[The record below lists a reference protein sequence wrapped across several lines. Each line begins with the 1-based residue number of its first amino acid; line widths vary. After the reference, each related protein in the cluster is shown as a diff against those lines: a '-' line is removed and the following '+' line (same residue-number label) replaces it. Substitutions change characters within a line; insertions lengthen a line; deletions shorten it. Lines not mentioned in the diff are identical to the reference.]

1 MVIKSGNIYTC
12 ITLFMCFLSAPAVYA
27 TDIPAQEIKTHSRT
41 NWSIYQNNEG
51 YNIKYINEKN
61 EIFENRKI
69 ITKDMSAE
77 DFELESKG
85 NDKISLVLNYP
96 RDVYV
101 FDFLSEN
108 IPYLKKA
115 CKEISLQPASENQ
128 VVTTLTLCV
137 KDKYVYKMSLPDVD
151 ADSLLSPEKLHLDH
165 ALPAVISSNKAFLY
179 NKNKKQHIKK
189 SYLIKGDIIEVLD
202 YDNSLIKIKYSSQKR
217 NIITWIKLT
226 DIL

>member
-1 MVIKSGNIYTC
+1 
-12 ITLFMCFLSAPAVYA
+12 
-27 TDIPAQEIKTHSRT
+27 
-41 NWSIYQNNEG
+41 
-51 YNIKYINEKN
+51 
-61 EIFENRKI
+61 
-69 ITKDMSAE
+69 
-77 DFELESKG
+77 
-85 NDKISLVLNYP
+85 
-96 RDVYV
+96 
-101 FDFLSEN
+101 
-108 IPYLKKA
+108 
-115 CKEISLQPASENQ
+115 
-128 VVTTLTLCV
+128 
-137 KDKYVYKMSLPDVD
+137 MSLPDVD